1 MAISFLDAIDL
12 NGLEIT
18 NVLLQNSAGT
28 PGSNLGGGQI
38 VYDDQAG
45 TIKYYDDVNNQWVEL
60 DGSGN
65 IDSISAGDGIAISGT
80 SAITVAVDYTGT
92 NNVVEKATDL
102 EGTTING
109 KDSIIYN
116 DATDGNV
123 KKGLVEDLPFTNNI
137 GTVFSVATSS
147 GTFVNVTGGTITGSG
162 TISGDLS
169 ATGTPSGTTF
179 LRGDNVW
186 ATPAGAY
193 TSWNLLGDSG
203 GKVGITDGLEVDFT
217 GGTGIDTTVAS
228 GTPNT
233 LTIDLADT
241 AVTAGTYNHATITV
255 DDQGRLTAA
264 SSGSP
269 GTMSSW
275 TLASDSGTK
284 QTISD
289 GDEVTISGG
298 TALSGIVSATDTVTI
313 NHDNYGTAGTY
324 AYPTQVITNAQG
336 HITSIT
342 AGSAP
347 GTMSNFTL
355 SADTGTNQTI
365 SNGNTLTIAG
375 SKGID
380 TAVGATD
387 TVTVNLDLCEID
399 DSDTISST
407 DYLVGCIGGS
417 NAKVQVKSI
426 TLNEFAKPTGNLD
439 LNSNQIKSLAAP
451 TASTDAANKNYVD
464 TSLAG
469 SGALIYQ
476 GGYDATTAAPTGSS
490 IKKGFTYAVTVAGT
504 GSPAGF
510 WSPTL
515 EVGDLI
521 IAQQDNP
528 TSASDWTEINKN
540 IDVATATVQGIANF
554 PTAGGL
560 SVSSGAVSLA
570 AVGSASSVGSASQSL
585 SITTDAKGR
594 VTSKSAQNIQI
605 AASQITSFCEEV
617 DSCVGKNEVTGT
629 IGGSTSMAVTH
640 NLGTRNVM
648 VEVYRNSSPYD
659 TVNLKVERTS
669 TSVVTFKTAK
679 TPAANAF
686 AYMIKKIT

>member
-18 NVLLQNSAGT
+18 NVLLQNSSGT

-38 VYDDQAG
+38 VYDSSAG

-65 IDSISAGDGIAISGT
+65 IDSISAGDGISISGT
-80 SAITVAVDYTGT
+80 SAVTVAVDYTGS

-102 EGTTING
+102 EGTAINA

-116 DATDGNV
+116 DAGDGNV
-123 KKGLVEDLPFTNNI
+123 KKGLVEDLPFTNNA
-137 GTVFSVATSS
+137 GTVTSVGASNGTFIDTTSS
-147 GTFVNVTGGTITGSG
+147 GGTTPS
-162 TISGDLS
+162 ISSDLS
-169 ATGTPSGTTF
+169 ATGTPSATTF

-186 ATPAGAY
+186 ATPSGAY
-193 TSWNLLGDSG
+193 SEWNLLADSG
-203 GKVGITDGLEVDFT
+203 SKVAITDGLEVDFT
-217 GGTGIDTTVAS
+217 GGTGINTTVAS
-228 GTPNT
+228 GTPNL

-269 GTMSSW
+269 GSMSSW
-275 TLASDSGTK
+275 VIKSDSGSK
-284 QTISD
+284 QTITD

-298 TALSGIVSATDTVTI
+298 TALTGVASATDTVTI
-313 NHDNYGTAGTY
+313 NHDNFGTAGTY
-324 AYPTQVITNAQG
+324 AYPASIQTNDQG
-336 HITSIT
+336 HVIAVT

-347 GTMSNFTL
+347 GSMSSFTL
-355 SADTGTNQTI
+355 TADSGTNQTI
-365 SNGNTLTIAG
+365 QDGNTLDISG

-380 TAVGATD
+380 TVVGATD
-387 TVTVNLDLCEID
+387 TVTINLDLCELD
-399 DSDTISST
+399 DIESAART
-407 DYLVGCIGGS
+407 DYLVGCIDGG
-417 NAKVQVKSI
+417 NAKIALQYLKLNRWGTPDGSVAYGGQKI
-426 TLNEFAKPTGNLD
+426 TGLG
-439 LNSNQIKSLAAP
+439 AP
-451 TASTDAANKNYVD
+451 TATTDAATKNYVD
-464 TSLAG
+464 SNVAG

-476 GGYDATTAAPTGSS
+476 GGYDASTAAPSTGV
-490 IKKGFTYAVTVAGT
+490 KKGFTYAVTVAGT

-510 WSPTL
+510 WNPQL

-521 IAQQDNP
+521 IANSDAP
-528 TSASDWTEINKN
+528 TSAADWTEINKN
-540 IDVATATVQGIANF
+540 IDVASATVKGIASF

-560 SVSSGAVSLA
+560 SVSSGEVSLP
-570 AVGSASSVGSASQSL
+570 AVGSAATKGGSSKSL
-585 SITTDAKGR
+585 EITTDAKGR
-594 VTSKSAQNIQI
+594 VTTVKENSIQI
-605 AASQITSFCEEV
+605 AASQVTNFCDEV
-617 DSCVGKNEVTGT
+617 DSCVGANEVTGT

-659 TVNLKVERTS
+659 TVMLKIERTS
-669 TSVVTFKTAK
+669 TNVVTFKTAK

-686 AYMIKKIT
+686 AYMIKKII

>member
-18 NVLLQNSAGT
+18 NVLLQNSSGT

-38 VYDDQAG
+38 VYDSSAG

-80 SAITVAVDYTGT
+80 SAITVAVDYTGS

-102 EGTTING
+102 EGTAING

-116 DATDGNV
+116 DAGDGNV
-123 KKGLVEDLPFTNNI
+123 KKGLVEDLPFTNNT
-137 GTVFSVATSS
+137 GTVTSVGASNGTFIDTTSS
-147 GTFVNVTGGTITGSG
+147 GGTTPS
-162 TISGDLS
+162 ISSDLS
-169 ATGTPSGTTF
+169 ATGTPSATTF

-193 TSWNLLGDSG
+193 SEWNLLADSG
-203 GKVGITDGLEVDFT
+203 SKVAIIDGLEVDFT
-217 GGTGIDTTVAS
+217 GGTGINTTVAS
-228 GTPNT
+228 GTPNL

-269 GTMSSW
+269 GTMSNW
-275 TLASDSGTK
+275 VLKSDSGSK
-284 QTISD
+284 QTITN
-289 GDEVTISGG
+289 GNEVTISGG
-298 TALSGIVSATDTVTI
+298 TALSGVASATDTVTI
-313 NHDNYGTAGTY
+313 NHDNFGTAGTY
-324 AYPTQVITNAQG
+324 AYPASIQTNDQG
-336 HITSIT
+336 HVISVT

-347 GTMSNFTL
+347 GTMSSFTL
-355 SADTGTNQTI
+355 TADSGSNQTI
-365 SNGNTLTIAG
+365 ADGNTLDIAG

-380 TAVGATD
+380 TVVGATD
-387 TVTVNLDLCEID
+387 TVTVNLDLCELD
-399 DSDTISST
+399 DVEAASRT
-407 DYLVGCIGGS
+407 DYLVGCIDSG
-417 NAKVQVKSI
+417 NAKIALQYLKLNRWGTPDGAVAYGGQKI
-426 TLNEFAKPTGNLD
+426 TGLG
-439 LNSNQIKSLAAP
+439 AP
-451 TASTDAANKNYVD
+451 TASTDASTKNYVD
-464 TSLAG
+464 TSIAG

-476 GGYDATTAAPTGSS
+476 GGYDATTAAPTGTS

-515 EVGDLI
+515 EIGDLI

-540 IDVATATVQGIANF
+540 IDVASATVKGIASF

-560 SVSSGAVSLA
+560 SVSSGEVSLP
-570 AVGSASSVGSASQSL
+570 AVGSAATKGGAAKSL
-585 SITTDAKGR
+585 EITTDAKGR
-594 VTSKSAQNIQI
+594 VTTVKENSIQI
-605 AASQITSFCEEV
+605 AASQVTNFCDEV
-617 DSCVGKNEVTGT
+617 DSCVGANEVTGT

-659 TVNLKVERTS
+659 TVMLKVERTS
-669 TSVVTFKTAK
+669 TNVVTFKTAK

-686 AYMIKKIT
+686 AYMIKKII